1 MGEIIINEPVL
12 IDRKLIHKLSV
23 SPNLNKFVKN
33 LELFIEYNSEIY
45 ADESILNIPLT
56 AAILPLAW
64 LTGTDVYVGTLDSR
78 FHKSMGLL
86 QQEFAKRYP
95 RAPFKT
101 EIHAEKLVENKI
113 NITDQNRTGLLFSGG
128 VDSTYS
134 LINNIEHNPRLLMIW
149 GVDNFAFPEHS
160 DHWLKMIKVYKE
172 FSNKQNLSFHIVKTN
187 ISQLLNDRKIEHSF
201 HRELYDGS
209 FRFALQHSLVLLP
222 TFAPLSINRFDKL
235 LISSGTTHELVVQAI
250 NKPRAARPWADEK
263 IVWANLEVDHHGLIG
278 RHEKV
283 LGIKDYVE
291 NNELT
296 LRVCLKSKLIDGNL
310 NDSTCE
316 KCLRTIAS
324 LVLAGVDPNECGF
337 KVDKS
342 TFPNMKSFWEKRKTF
357 GVDHTWREISTLI
370 PDQYD
375 FDYYGSK
382 EFFEWFKDFDFKIIE
397 KNWFYTD
404 LYMRLPYRLA
414 RLLDTI
420 YKKLDINVHESPTL
434 REKQSVQE

>member
-33 LELFIEYNSEIY
+33 LELFIEFDSDIY

-56 AAILPLAW
+56 AAVLPFAW
-64 LTGTDVYVGTLDSR
+64 LTGTDVQVGKLDSR

-95 RAPFKT
+95 HAPFKT

-113 NITDQNRTGLLFSGG
+113 NITDQKRTGLLFSGG

-134 LINNIEHNPRLLMIW
+134 LIKNIQQNPMLLMMW
-149 GVDNFAFPEHS
+149 GVDNFPYPEHS
-160 DHWLKMIKVYKE
+160 DHWKKMVDVYTE
-172 FSNKQNLSFHIVKTN
+172 FSTKHNLTFHVVKTN
-187 ISQLLNDRKIEHSF
+187 ISQLLNDRRIEHSF

-222 TFAPLSINRFDKL
+222 TIAPLSINRFDRL
-235 LISSGTTHELVVQAI
+235 IISSGTTSESMQSI
-250 NKPRAARPWADEK
+250 NNPRAARPWADEK
-263 IVWANLEVDHHGLIG
+263 IVWANLEVDHHGIIE

-283 LGIKDYVE
+283 LGIKDYIE
-291 NNELT
+291 SNELT
-296 LRVCLKSKLIDGNL
+296 LRVCLKSNLIDGNL

-324 LVLAGVDPNECGF
+324 LVLAGFDPNECGF
-337 KVDKS
+337 KVDES
-342 TFPNMKSFWEKRKTF
+342 TFTNMRSFWENRKTSLM
-357 GVDHTWREISTLI
+357 GSNWREIRALI
-370 PDQYD
+370 PDKLD
-375 FDYYGSK
+375 FDLYGSK
-382 EFFEWFKDFDFKIIE
+382 EFFEWFRDFDFNSTE
-397 KNWFYTD
+397 KNWFFTD
-404 LYMRLPYRLA
+404 LYMWLPYRLA
-414 RLLDTI
+414 RLIDTL
-420 YKKLDINVHESPTL
+420 YKKADINVHESPTI
-434 REKQSVQE
+434 REKSSVQE